1 MISHKFKCVFVH
13 VPKTAGQSVEQFFK
27 EKLEVNEKYCEELLI
42 TKNDDPAKGP
52 ARLAHLRSEEYVA
65 CGHLDEDAYQHY
77 FTFGFV
83 RVLYVTFKSCL
94 QTDLTTSKTSINV

>member
-52 ARLAHLRSEEYVA
+52 ARFDVVNQNH
-65 CGHLDEDAYQHY
+65 
-77 FTFGFV
+77 
-83 RVLYVTFKSCL
+83 
-94 QTDLTTSKTSINV
+94 TTQLSRFL